1 MIYVAPSA
9 VLVGDVTIDEGAS
22 IWHGAVLRGDF
33 DSIVVGRDSNV
44 QDNAVVHVDRG
55 MPAVIGRRVTFGHAA
70 VVHGCSIGDDC
81 LVGMNSTINSG
92 AVIGPGSVVA
102 SGAVVRENAEFPSG
116 GVIAGVPAKT
126 IRSVDETLRRRI
138 DLSWPIYRE
147 LAKASLPSRPA
158 IKGGPEAGRSRAL
171 HGIHPPGPR
180 RIGTQTFFDGVRHR
194 PADDALHHGHPAA
207 IS

>member
-9 VLVGDVTIDEGAS
+9 VLVGDVTVDEGAS

-44 QDNAVVHVDRG
+44 QDNVVVHVDRG
-55 MPAVIGRRVTFGHAA
+55 LPAVIGRRVTVGHAA
-70 VVHGCSIGDDC
+70 VVHGCTIGDDC

-102 SGAVVRENAEFPSG
+102 SGAVVRENAEFPASG
-116 GVIAGVPAKT
+116 MIAGVPAKT
-126 IRSVDETLRRRI
+126 IRTVDETLRRRI

-147 LAKASLPSRPA
+147 LAKTSLPSRTA
-158 IKGGPEAGRSRAL
+158 IQGDASKQVSLELSKEFTRL
-171 HGIHPPGPR
+171 
-180 RIGTQTFFDGVRHR
+180 VREE
-194 PADDALHHGHPAA
+194 
-207 IS
+207 

>member
-9 VLVGDVTIDEGAS
+9 VLVGDVTVDDEAS

-44 QDNAVVHVDRG
+44 QDNVVVHVDRG
-55 MPAVIGRRVTFGHAA
+55 MPAVIGRRVTVGHAA

-92 AVIGPGSVVA
+92 AVIGSGSVVA
-102 SGAVVRENAEFPSG
+102 SGAVVRENAEFPAN
-116 GVIAGVPAKT
+116 VLIAGVPAKT
-126 IRSVDETLRRRI
+126 IRPVDETLRRRI

-147 LAKASLPSRPA
+147 LAKASLPTRPV
-158 IKGGPEAGRSRAL
+158 IKGDSSKQVSLELSEEFTRLLREE
-171 HGIHPPGPR
+171 
-180 RIGTQTFFDGVRHR
+180 
-194 PADDALHHGHPAA
+194 
-207 IS
+207 